1 MKNANYKTKLIV
13 LILLICTVMLM
24 FSSCFLRAG
33 GQGEREAVYYSHEE
47 FLEFIKKYN
56 SKNDGFVSTFIS
68 FDFDEIDIVGYKRY
82 AWGMVA
88 NLKCFVD
95 DPIYDKYQDDG
106 MGINIIF
113 YINDV
118 DYNGVIIEN
127 AYQILC
133 TYASNHVNYNYSQG
147 ELSMI
152 LYDNS
157 LNQPHYFNYLKSD
170 SLYNPNELEYHY
182 IETYELKV
190 NEDTVM
196 QISVASLKESLSQ
209 DELDEICQ
217 LLLDNI
223 VIINTEG

>member
-1 MKNANYKTKLIV
+1 MKRLIAL
-13 LILLICTVMLM
+13 LILLCTVTLM
-24 FSSCFLRAG
+24 FNSCFLRAG
-33 GQGEREAVYYSHEE
+33 GKAEMHEVFYSHEE

-82 AWGMVA
+82 EVGMIA
-88 NLKCFVD
+88 KLKRFVD
-95 DPIYDKYQDDG
+95 DSIYDKYQDDG
-106 MGINIIF
+106 MGINMIF

-118 DYNGVIIEN
+118 DYNGVITEN

-133 TYASNHVNYNYSQG
+133 TYASDHVNYNYSQR

-157 LNQPHYFNYLKSD
+157 LKQPHYFNYLKSD
-170 SLYNPNELEYHY
+170 ALYNPSELEYNY
-182 IETYELKV
+182 IETYELKI

-196 QISVASLKESLSQ
+196 QISIASLKENLSQ

-217 LLLDNI
+217 LLMDNI
-223 VIINTEG
+223 VIINTEV